1 MYKRQEQIG
10 LLEKKH
16 NEASFVFGFEESC
29 GFLRGTYVRDKDATV
44 ASLLI
49 CEMYAAYQS
58 QGMTLMDK
66 LNEIYN
72 KYGFCLNT
80 QHSFKFDGAS
90 GSEKM
95 NQIMD
100 YVRYKVQ
107 TLGGYNVVLKK
118 DYLPGIDNLPK
129 SNVVKLFLD
138 NNSSVIFRPSG
149 TEPKLKV
156 YFSIFGEEKSTCQTI
171 EHKMVRWLTGITDS
185 VLKD

>member
-1 MYKRQEQIG
+1 
-10 LLEKKH
+10 
-16 NEASFVFGFEESC
+16 
-29 GFLRGTYVRDKDATV
+29 
-44 ASLLI
+44 
-49 CEMYAAYQS
+49 
-58 QGMTLMDK
+58 
-66 LNEIYN
+66 
-72 KYGFCLNT
+72 
-80 QHSFKFDGAS
+80 
-90 GSEKM
+90 M

-156 YFSIFGEEKSTCQTI
+156 YFSIFGEAKSTCQTI
-171 EHKMVRWLTGITDS
+171 EYKMVRWLTGITDS

>member
-1 MYKRQEQIG
+1 M
-10 LLEKKH
+10 
-16 NEASFVFGFEESC
+16 
-29 GFLRGTYVRDKDATV
+29 
-44 ASLLI
+44 
-49 CEMYAAYQS
+49 
-58 QGMTLMDK
+58 
-66 LNEIYN
+66 
-72 KYGFCLNT
+72 
-80 QHSFKFDGAS
+80 
-90 GSEKM
+90 
-95 NQIMD
+95 
-100 YVRYKVQ
+100 
-107 TLGGYNVVLKK
+107 LKK